1 LYYDREGSGEI
12 VEIQLT
18 NDTDDTTNK
27 TTVPMVTE
35 AVATSKNSTLS
46 WSIVLVLSVMLLGY
60 LQKIRNRETSLSTM
74 QWIEIGKASN
84 D

>member
-74 QWIEIGKASN
+74 QWIEIGKA
-84 D
+84 